1 MDDAPTLFGLAVIA
15 AYIAH
20 EVVLVWLIFDR
31 RQVFERRTFRLYL
44 GSQVVMAILALAAF
58 WSLIIHSADLFFA
71 LGAVSIGLY
80 VTREVLLGAAGRAEV
95 TAKGPSLFK
104 RRPRD

>member
-58 WSLIIHSADLFFA
+58 WSLIIHSADLFSPWA
-71 LGAVSIGLY
+71 RSRSGS
-80 VTREVLLGAAGRAEV
+80 TSRAKSCWV
-95 TAKGPSLFK
+95 
-104 RRPRD
+104 RRGVRR